1 MTAPA
6 RRRRDPLD
14 AQGLVRFFVKPAA
27 FLAANWAAMLGILT
41 IAGIVPA
48 LSGATRVTGDLRQYE
63 DSAFR
68 SALTHIRRTLRRD
81 APASLLLLLVAGG
94 IAGNSLL
101 LPQLDTSVRVFVV
114 GLLLPVLWVLVSLLS
129 AYVVVASRS
138 GDMTRQEVV
147 LGAMALVL
155 RRPVAALLA
164 PAFIALLS
172 PLWLLAPLTIA
183 CGFSIPPWILG
194 RLWTFSGGN
203 GQG

>member
-1 MTAPA
+1 M
-6 RRRRDPLD
+6 
-14 AQGLVRFFVKPAA
+14 
-27 FLAANWAAMLGILT
+27 
-41 IAGIVPA
+41 VPA
-48 LSGATRVTGDLRQYE
+48 
-63 DSAFR
+63 
-68 SALTHIRRTLRRD
+68 
-81 APASLLLLLVAGG
+81 VAGG

-138 GDMTRQEVV
+138 GDMTREEVV

-164 PAFIALLS
+164 PAFIALLT

-194 RLWTFSGGN
+194 RLWTSSGGN